1 VISHREAE
9 DVSDD
14 FVGHQRELEEEAARK
29 QEEEKGAPIEERE
42 DEEEIIK

>member
-9 DVSDD
+9 DVSDNFFD
-14 FVGHQRELEEEAARK
+14 HQRELEEEAARK
-29 QEEEKGAPIEERE
+29 QEEEKGAPIDERE